1 MSKEQNQSWNL
12 LEPKSFDTYM
22 NVAVPMI
29 VMLDHSKIDI
39 ETLDVD
45 IEITE
50 FNDCRKMLEDNWD
63 TNDILAV
70 IQKKAKFSAK
80 IVGNLSTHLCCGN
93 HLSQE
98 QMITQGVN
106 LLVEVSSGEF
116 TRELDKESLLN

>member
-1 MSKEQNQSWNL
+1 MNLWYSERTLEKLEVSASYTELAWMSKEQNQSWNL

-45 IEITE
+45 IEITK
-50 FNDCRKMLEDNWD
+50 FNDCRKMLEYNWD

-80 IVGNLSTHLCCGN
+80 IVRNLSTHLS
-93 HLSQE
+93 SQS
-98 QMITQGVN
+98 VN
-106 LLVEVSSGEF
+106 CV
-116 TRELDKESLLN
+116 R